1 MPMNDYKDVPI
12 LVTGAGGALGRLV
25 LAELVAR
32 GARDLR
38 AGSRRPEAAGIAGTR
53 PVRVDFDDVAS
64 LDAAFAGVERLLIIS
79 TDALDGA
86 GTRQRQHL
94 AAVAAAARAG
104 VRHVVYTSMPAPAAD
119 HPIFFAPDHLVTEEA
134 IQSSGMGH
142 TILRNNWYFENLALG
157 LPAALA
163 HEAHLTAAGEG
174 RLAHGARADFA
185 AAAAGALLGETQ
197 SATYDLSGPEAQTVA
212 EQFAA
217 INAALGTEIAVVPM
231 EDGVLEATLTG
242 AGVPAPL
249 AALLVGADRA
259 IREGRMATVSDHVE
273 RLSGR
278 KPQSLA
284 QWLGE
289 NAHRLRG

>member
-1 MPMNDYKDVPI
+1 MTDHLTSPI

-25 LAELVAR
+25 LAELMAR
-32 GARDLR
+32 GATDLR
-38 AGSRRPEAAGIAGTR
+38 AGSRSPAALAIAGAT
-53 PVRVDFDDVAS
+53 PVRVDFEDPAS

-104 VRHVVYTSMPAPAAD
+104 VGHVVYTSMPAPAAD
-119 HPIFFAPDHLVTEEA
+119 HPIFFAPDHLATEQA
-134 IQSSGMGH
+134 IKASGLGY
-142 TILRNNWYFENLALG
+142 TILRNNWYFENLSLSLPSALV
-157 LPAALA
+157 
-163 HEAHLTAAGEG
+163 HSAHLTSAAEG
-174 RLAHGARADFA
+174 RIAHGARADFA
-185 AAAAGALLGETQ
+185 SAAAGALLEEKD
-197 SATYDLSGPEAQTVA
+197 SATYELSGPEAQTVP

-217 INAALGTEIAVVPM
+217 INAALGTDIAVVPM
-231 EDGVLEATLTG
+231 EDAALEATLTG

-259 IREGRMATVSDHVE
+259 AREGRMATVTGHVE

-278 KPQSLA
+278 APQRLSAWLA
-284 QWLGE
+284 A
-289 NAHRLRG
+289 NADLLRG

>member
-1 MPMNDYKDVPI
+1 MTDYRRSPM

-25 LAELVAR
+25 LAELTAR
-32 GARDLR
+32 GATNLR
-38 AGSRRPEAAGIAGTR
+38 AGSRRPEALEIAGTTS
-53 PVRVDFDDVAS
+53 VHVDFDDPAS
-64 LDAAFAGVERLLIIS
+64 LDAAFAGVERLLMIS

-104 VRHVVYTSMPAPAAD
+104 VAHVVYTSMPAPALD
-119 HPIFFAPDHLVTEEA
+119 HPIFFAPDHLATEEA
-134 IQSSGMGH
+134 IKTSGMGY
-142 TILRNNWYFENLALG
+142 TILRNNWYFENLALS

-163 HEAHLTAAGEG
+163 HNAHLTSAGDG
-174 RLAHGARADFA
+174 RIAHGARADFA
-185 AAAAGALLGETQ
+185 AAAAGALLGETD

-212 EQFAA
+212 AQFAA
-217 INAALGTEIAVVPM
+217 INAALGTAIAVVPM
-231 EDGVLEATLTG
+231 EDAALDATLTG

-259 IREGRMATVSDHVE
+259 AREGRMDRVTGHVE

-278 KPQSLA
+278 APQTLTAWLA
-284 QWLGE
+284 E
-289 NAHRLRG
+289 NAGRLRG